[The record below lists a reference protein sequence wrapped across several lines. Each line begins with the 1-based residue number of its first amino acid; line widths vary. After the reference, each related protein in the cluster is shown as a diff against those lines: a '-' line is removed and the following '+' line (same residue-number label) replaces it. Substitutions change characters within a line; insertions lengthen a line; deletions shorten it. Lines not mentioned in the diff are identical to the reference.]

1 MNLLHGVCVCVK
13 GVLMKWFVTS
23 LMTKGTRFHRHGITD
38 VKTNLAPLKG
48 FKGSFV
54 TAPPDKVGDLIEKPS
69 PLSRVS
75 HVGGLSS

>member
-1 MNLLHGVCVCVK
+1 
-13 GVLMKWFVTS
+13 MKWFVTS

-54 TAPPDKVGDLIEKPS
+54 SGPPHKVGDLIENPS
-69 PLSRVS
+69 PLSRAS
-75 HVGGLSS
+75 HVGD